1 MKKIKI
7 AIQGYK
13 GSYSHQ
19 AVENIA
25 KKNNLNFEIIE
36 NDSFTDSFKSI
47 KKYGLGLIP
56 VENSTA
62 GFVEKTIDEL
72 VLGDFEIIGEFH
84 LKVNH
89 SLLGLK
95 KAKLSDIKKVYS
107 HYQALAQT
115 SNFLEKNKIKPID
128 SGDTAGGAKFISTQ
142 GKIENGAIGSEILS
156 KIYDLKILKK
166 NINNQDD
173 NVTRFFLIKRKG
185 YNPIRIKYNQKNKI
199 ALVFKTKNIP
209 GALYKA
215 LGGFATN
222 GVDLTKIISRP
233 IKDKKFGYL
242 FYLEFYERKNKK
254 NIEQALKELNFFSE
268 KVILLGN
275 FKEI

>member
-13 GSYSHQ
+13 GSFSHQ

-36 NDSFTDSFKSI
+36 NDSFSDSFKSI

-89 SLLGLK
+89 SLLRLK
-95 KAKLSDIKKVYS
+95 KAKLSDIKKIYS

-115 SNFLEKNKIKPID
+115 
-128 SGDTAGGAKFISTQ
+128 
-142 GKIENGAIGSEILS
+142 
-156 KIYDLKILKK
+156 
-166 NINNQDD
+166 
-173 NVTRFFLIKRKG
+173 LI
-185 YNPIRIKYNQKNKI
+185 
-199 ALVFKTKNIP
+199 F
-209 GALYKA
+209 
-215 LGGFATN
+215 
-222 GVDLTKIISRP
+222 
-233 IKDKKFGYL
+233 
-242 FYLEFYERKNKK
+242 
-254 NIEQALKELNFFSE
+254 
-268 KVILLGN
+268 
-275 FKEI
+275 